1 MMTVF
6 QTGVARN
13 CTARVNIR
21 SRIRI
26 RIRVRGAK
34 EIGAR
39 RVYRA

>member
-21 SRIRI
+21 SKIRV
-26 RIRVRGAK
+26 RVRGAK

-39 RVYRA
+39 RVCRA